1 MAGGCTSLT
10 ILGELTV
17 IEPCVGVGQ
26 APLRRFR
33 NCLAQSVNHNAVS
46 TISQTIILNVT
57 MAKNHTLCT

>member
-33 NCLAQSVNHNAVS
+33 NCLAQSVSHNA
-46 TISQTIILNVT
+46 TIAISQTIILNAA
-57 MAKNHTLCT
+57 MAQNQTLCT